1 LTGNKISSNEFL
13 KPPNLEAVGNL
24 ALGFLAKD
32 LGEAARRE
40 EARPEG
46 SAEGSPEAARPEESP
61 PEGSPVNV
69 SVFYPHPNPDCFRL
83 FFADAYERIC
93 QDFAAQREK
102 ASDLR

>member
-46 SAEGSPEAARPEESP
+46 S
-61 PEGSPVNV
+61 PVNV
-69 SVFYPHPNPDCFRL
+69 SVFYPHRNPDCFRL
-83 FFADAYERIC
+83 FFADAYEQIC

-102 ASDLR
+102 ARDLRWINE